1 MKTVKWMSTKRIS
14 MKRISSGL
22 ASLASAAALTMVATP
37 VLPADPRDEEPAV
50 WKALVEFLAADSASK
65 PFRQLYLHSDFETAP
80 LVTSSMADTTR
91 REYKDLCGLSN
102 SDAKAMVAQL
112 QAVNSES
119 VPFEQSIA
127 EAGDLKLTKKKVPKA
142 RYVALSRVTFD
153 PTNQYAWLAVDLSGT
168 AGSIMRLDKVAGRWT
183 RTAKCG
189 GWVRSE

>member
-1 MKTVKWMSTKRIS
+1 V
-14 MKRISSGL
+14 
-22 ASLASAAALTMVATP
+22 ASLASAAALSLVATSA
-37 VLPADPRDEEPAV
+37 LPAATPLQEEPAV
-50 WKALVEFLAADSASK
+50 WKAMVEFLATDNASK
-65 PFRQLYLHSDFETAP
+65 PYRQLYLQSDFETGP
-80 LVTSSMADTTR
+80 LVTNSISDPTR